1 MKRKV
6 LFIFIVV
13 LCCVFTICSS
23 AESTSQDDYVEIT
36 ESIILQTQLKDW
48 YENSEC
54 VDVISYKDDAYLV
67 YVSYDNSRYFEKN
80 VPMYFYFAFSTG
92 NLVLDSNL
100 LEDLTKITYAQ
111 KANNYDT
118 VVTMKSSVKTFNEL
132 ARDMKTINVL
142 QKISTFLSE
151 LAGSLVG
158 GCISGGISNGDSI
171 AEIVKYTTEQIK
183 NQADIKSQVSYLL
196 DTIASWEIR
205 QFYDEIESFSAL
217 YDKICALENNYTY
230 IATFEGA
237 TEYYNLMYEFQ
248 KHNEILNAMLPH
260 IEDGADTP
268 IDTILKVILS
278 FGNGAVG
285 GYVGGIAKE
294 FSNHIND
301 EEYLKQ
307 ASYDKILAFSYV
319 AYQYLTTGIEIF
331 GNAQDILP
339 DLTGVS
345 DLYDAVDEALN
356 NYSQPSSYYNLFE
369 HAKLARNLIYVVCI
383 NEDYND
389 AEEDSGNNDS
399 GTTEDTF
406 VDLYDEDAA
415 LAYAAEHWNDGKGLC
430 AEFVSD
436 CINQGG
442 CDAWSTG
449 ATSLMA
455 QLKETGMGSVYELP
469 MTFSGNA
476 AYVKMSDCGNVLVPG
491 DAVFYYCDSCN
502 DGKAYN
508 IHVVLCNGM
517 DGDGYMK
524 AYSHN
529 NANDGS
535 SKYAYGRYCY
545 DCGSE
550 IDGIYVFH
558 FENSSS
564 SEVQLPKIEKYYI
577 TFALEIDNIVYD
589 SYVYYP
595 GRDNWY
601 VPTPEF
607 EEYNFLGWYCDKKFT
622 KPILEPSEITDDM
635 VFWGKVVPKFNYT
648 VDLYGN
654 ATIIGMVPDRMD
666 VTIPAEVDGYKVVAI
681 GENAFIEDENLVYV
695 KISEGITEIGKYAFR
710 NCKSLTTVLLP
721 DGITTIRDYAF
732 DACTSLKDIN
742 LTDSIKEIGEFAFA
756 ECHSITSMEIPYGI
770 TKIQRGTFSGM
781 HTLESITIP
790 NSVTEINESAFQCCY
805 VLDNVVIPD
814 SVISLGKK
822 SFYDCRELTNLTLS
836 NSITTIESYT
846 FYNTKL
852 AKIIIPESVTEL
864 KDFAIC
870 CCHYLTEAT
879 IPSSVNT
886 IGQIVFGCTDW
897 FAGSSQYPSALVGAK
912 YLHRVIYTGSQKQ
925 WNSISINTNNI
936 QLNDAQIVFKSPLMA
951 DYDGDSAVTVIDAML
966 ILKEVLNNKPL
977 RYIPDVNGDEKLNL
991 IDVLHILKVVVS

>member
-1 MKRKV
+1 MKRKA
-6 LFIFIVV
+6 LFILVAA
-13 LCCVFTICSS
+13 LCCIFTICSS
-23 AESTSQDDYVEIT
+23 AESTAQDDYVEIT
-36 ESIILQTQLKDW
+36 ESMILQTQLKDW
-48 YENSEC
+48 YENSEY

-67 YVSYDNSRYFEKN
+67 YVSYDNSQYFEKN

-111 KANNYDT
+111 NANNYDT

-205 QFYDEIESFSAL
+205 QFYDEIETFSDL

-230 IATFEGA
+230 TATFEGA

-356 NYSQPSSYYNLFE
+356 NYAQPSSYYNLFE

-389 AEEDSGNNDS
+389 AEDSGNNDS
-399 GTTEDTF
+399 GATEDTF
-406 VDLYDEDAA
+406 VDPYDEDAA

-491 DAVFYYCDSCN
+491 DPVFYYCDSCN

-517 DGDGYMK
+517 DSDGYMK

-577 TFALEIDNIVYD
+577 TFALEIDNSVYD

-595 GRDNWY
+595 DRDNWY

-681 GENAFIEDENLVYV
+681 GENAFREDENLLYV
-695 KISEGITEIGKYAFR
+695 EISEGITEIGKSAFR
-710 NCKSLTTVLLP
+710 DCKKLETVILP
-721 DGITTIRDYAF
+721 EGMTIIRSCAF
-732 DACTSLKDIN
+732 DTCIKLKNIELPSTVNVIGVCTFADCRSIVSL
-742 LTDSIKEIGEFAFA
+742 
-756 ECHSITSMEIPYGI
+756 EIP
-770 TKIQRGTFSGM
+770 SGVKHIMEWAFEEM
-781 HTLESITIP
+781 HSLESITIP
-790 NSVTEINESAFQCCY
+790 NTVTRIDEGAFFNCAKLNNVILPDSVKTLGTNAFSSCDSLTNITLSNGLTTIEPY
-805 VLDNVVIPD
+805 TFSDSGLKNIIIPD
-814 SVISLGKK
+814 SVK
-822 SFYDCRELTNLTLS
+822 T
-836 NSITTIESYT
+836 
-846 FYNTKL
+846 
-852 AKIIIPESVTEL
+852 L
-864 KDFAIC
+864 KDHAFC
-870 CCHYLTEAT
+870 CSHYLTEAT
-879 IPSSVNT
+879 IPASVTT
-886 IGQIVFGCTDW
+886 IGELAFGCTHWVMGTVDW
-897 FAGSSQYPSALVGAK
+897 E
-912 YLHRVIYTGSQKQ
+912 YLYRVRFEGSQQQ
-925 WNSISINTNNI
+925 WNDISIHTNNY
-936 QLNDAQIVFKSPLMA
+936 QLDDAQVLFKSHLMA
-951 DYDGDSAVTVIDAML
+951 DYDGDLSVTVKDAML
-966 ILKEVLNNKPL
+966 IMKEILNNRPL
-977 RYIPDVNGDEKLNL
+977 RYIPDVNGDKMLNL
-991 IDVLHILKVVVS
+991 IDVLRILKVVVA